1 MILRLTLGRS
11 LYIKLFFHYFMHHQ
25 IFYQKFLGIS
35 VLLKRASLIEILLI
49 KCYWKVFF
57 LFFLFY
63 DNDFC
68 SCTNL
73 VSNLLEK
80 SLVWNYFT
88 IIEIYTWCV
97 QIEGAKIEPRGS
109 LFKFEFTTWSCY
121 YKNPYFRHNWAL
133 EVSYGCLKAIRWD

>member
-1 MILRLTLGRS
+1 MLEMILRLTLGRS
-11 LYIKLFFHYFMHHQ
+11 LLYKIVFSLFYASPNILSKNSWYLSFIKTGVFNWNTAD
-25 IFYQKFLGIS
+25 K
-35 VLLKRASLIEILLI
+35 VLLKS
-49 KCYWKVFF
+49 
-57 LFFLFY
+57 FFLFY

-68 SCTNL
+68 SCTNI

-97 QIEGAKIEPRGS
+97 QIEGTKIEPRGS